1 VVNDT
6 STSNQLPHADFVFQS
21 RLVSDRVHSWT
32 LNLLSGPLSHK
43 DGYECVLVGGKLW
56 LSALLEPLK
65 AQPSISS
72 ATDVCH
78 QFPLSDER
86 IHFCTELTPIKTSV
100 NESLF

>member
-1 VVNDT
+1 M
-6 STSNQLPHADFVFQS
+6 DFKLAIRPFESQ
-21 RLVSDRVHSWT
+21 
-32 LNLLSGPLSHK
+32 GC
-43 DGYECVLVGGKLW
+43 YECVLVRGKFW

-78 QFPLSDER
+78 QFPLADER
-86 IHFCTELTPIKTSV
+86 IHFCTESTPIKTSV